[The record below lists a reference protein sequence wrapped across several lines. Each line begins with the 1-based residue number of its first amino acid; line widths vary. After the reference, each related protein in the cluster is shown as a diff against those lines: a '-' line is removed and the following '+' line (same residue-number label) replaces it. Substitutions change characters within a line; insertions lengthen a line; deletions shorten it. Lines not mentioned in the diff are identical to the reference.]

1 MMGLTG
7 PPRIAGLLM
16 PYASQNRAMD
26 WQWNNVSTYHVFRS
40 QLRKRVRGRFRGRIT
55 FGYEA
60 LDVET
65 AYQIQTFASSTGTVL
80 FTPRTRLDTDPVW
93 AVEQEHE
100 VMLTSPL
107 TGLTNPATGLVAL
120 AMGAGDHRRLSVD
133 PDARRRI
140 PADTASRVT
149 RPRS

>member
-1 MMGLTG
+1 MTSRPTTYSG
-7 PPRIAGLLM
+7 PSCANECGADSGA
-16 PYASQNRAMD
+16 AS
-26 WQWNNVSTYHVFRS
+26 RS
-40 QLRKRVRGRFRGRIT
+40 DTKRSN
-55 FGYEA
+55 
-60 LDVET
+60 VET

-120 AMGAGDHRRLSVD
+120 AMELETIAVYPSTQMLVGGFRLTQL
-133 PDARRRI
+133 RG
-140 PADTASRVT
+140 
-149 RPRS
+149 